1 MANLVRLYLVLC
13 KMDVRV
19 RKMVPP
25 WFVDIICCFSLCEK
39 IKGNTASKS
48 VDFARKHNIKMD
60 IKVYTNISD
69 DEKQYVISSV
79 RELGFENN
87 ENLQM
92 FASKTETAK
101 YPEFDLTLPYESI
114 TAMSEFHLE
123 KKIFFII
130 GIEGFGPCNKL

>member
-1 MANLVRLYLVLC
+1 
-13 KMDVRV
+13 
-19 RKMVPP
+19 
-25 WFVDIICCFSLCEK
+25 
-39 IKGNTASKS
+39 
-48 VDFARKHNIKMD
+48 MD
-60 IKVYTNISD
+60 IRVYTNISD

-101 YPEFDLTLPYESI
+101 YPEFDELTSHYESI

-123 KKIFFII
+123 KEII
-130 GIEGFGPCNKL
+130 VVIDIEGFGAGDKL